1 MCSLVLVIVLLPV
14 YADLVVEGNV
24 FFFFFRVWSLHERT
38 ADFKGGAAAAVP
50 PIKNRRSRQRRQ
62 RLGDTRPA

>member
-24 FFFFFRVWSLHERT
+24 FFVSLHERT

-50 PIKNRRSRQRRQ
+50 PIKTRRSRPRRQ